1 MNSPIPSTPCLLPTQ
16 KNANYL
22 WGALL
27 ASQAEAMCQYWVTKP
42 DYCEAVVPLLVP
54 HSIPCCCPVSCLQ
67 SSHPPKVRAKRR
79 VWDGPIKSVGEG
91 VGLNVE
97 VMTIMAHSLEE
108 IRSGQAEVTFVQAG
122 SEWFAT
128 LLCQIH
134 NAQYFLCS
142 NRKKIPVISRIS
154 CLAVSQMGLEKR
166 HWNNLPNAIA
176 LPEILR
182 TSHLN
187 LLLPLR

>member
-1 MNSPIPSTPCLLPTQ
+1 MNSSLPNTPWLLPTQ

-27 ASQAEAMCQYWVTKP
+27 SLHSEAMCQYWVTKP
-42 DYCEAVVPLLVP
+42 DYCEALVPLLVP
-54 HSIPCCCPVSCLQ
+54 HSIPCCCLVSCLQ
-67 SSHPPKVRAKRR
+67 GSHPPKVKRR

-91 VGLNVE
+91 IGLNVE

-122 SEWFAT
+122 SERFAT

-134 NAQYFLCS
+134 SAQYFMCS
-142 NRKKIPVISRIS
+142 NRKKIPVISWIS
-154 CLAVSQMGLEKR
+154 CLAVSQMVLERR
-166 HWNNLPNAIA
+166 HWNHLPNAIA